1 MRERLRMT
9 ADAKLPAA
17 KVILQTAVHALNR
30 RPHFV
35 ALLLNLTQRCL
46 VAIGLRMWSDD
57 RYFAPKSAAS
67 VPPAAPS
74 ESCLPSRRG
83 RGDLDAPGRQ
93 RPTPRPRQ
101 TMGDHLS
108 SRIALLDGG
117 KPKTHR
123 CGASRHF
130 IDDSALLLP

>member
-1 MRERLRMT
+1 MVKRPGRFSRKKYTLADDYSHTITPIGVVHSPFQWREE
-9 ADAKLPAA
+9 
-17 KVILQTAVHALNR
+17 
-30 RPHFV
+30 
-35 ALLLNLTQRCL
+35 
-46 VAIGLRMWSDD
+46 
-57 RYFAPKSAAS
+57 APRQAN
-67 VPPAAPS
+67 V
-74 ESCLPSRRG
+74 
-83 RGDLDAPGRQ
+83 GDLDTPDRQ